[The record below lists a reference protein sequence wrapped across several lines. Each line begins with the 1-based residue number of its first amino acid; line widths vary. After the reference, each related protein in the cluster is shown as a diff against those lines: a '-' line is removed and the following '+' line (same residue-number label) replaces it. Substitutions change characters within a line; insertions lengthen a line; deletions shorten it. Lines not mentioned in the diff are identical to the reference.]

1 MPRRRRQPVTLAV
14 EPEELARRYREGA
27 SLEDLGILCQ
37 CSGARIR
44 AILVALGVEIRPLG
58 GQSSG
63 NGPNKFLRR

>member
-1 MPRRRRQPVTLAV
+1 MPRRRRQPVTIAV

-44 AILVALGVEIRPLG
+44 AILVALGVEIRSRG
-58 GQSSG
+58 GHPGG
-63 NGPNKFLRR
+63 NGPNKFLRH

>member
-1 MPRRRRQPVTLAV
+1 MSRRRRQPVTIAV

-44 AILVALGVEIRPLG
+44 AILVALGVEIRSRG
-58 GQSSG
+58 GHPGG